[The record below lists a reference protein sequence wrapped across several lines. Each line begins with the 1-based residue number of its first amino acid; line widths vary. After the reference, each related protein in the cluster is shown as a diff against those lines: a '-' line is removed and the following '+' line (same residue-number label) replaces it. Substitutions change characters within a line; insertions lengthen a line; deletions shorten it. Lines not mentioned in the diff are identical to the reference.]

1 MVAVDKARQRY
12 RKIKRKYNC
21 DKLPLYTQGVTA
33 RDDKFATRE
42 ATAGTH
48 ARTHP
53 SARSWRRM
61 QEAKN
66 NQRGDREEKANNW
79 KEKGGKK
86 KSMTKGSRIKEK
98 DVQTQEHP

>member
-1 MVAVDKARQRY
+1 MTNLQQEKPQ
-12 RKIKRKYNC
+12 
-21 DKLPLYTQGVTA
+21 Q
-33 RDDKFATRE
+33 
-42 ATAGTH
+42 AGTH